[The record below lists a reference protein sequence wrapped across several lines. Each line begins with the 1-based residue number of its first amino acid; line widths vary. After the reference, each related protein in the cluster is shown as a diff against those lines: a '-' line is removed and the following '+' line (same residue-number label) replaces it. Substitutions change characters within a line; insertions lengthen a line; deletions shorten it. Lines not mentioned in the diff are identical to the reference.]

1 MICGKSNLE
10 RGFVLEKVYLNIS
23 LALGVASFVFI
34 FFPAVREIAF
44 LLALSGGVL
53 IVFSAIANFQEVK
66 SLDKRY
72 YLSIAINLLAVILAF
87 FLQQIHINELAD
99 AEPVEP
105 VPAVRVY
112 TEKDFDS
119 IEIGDSYAETAI
131 RFGEEGRLEF
141 EEENEYDG
149 KLYQTYSWGDAD
161 RGYIAISVVNGI
173 IDYKTSAMIGEQSFY
188 DFFLQEET
196 SEEEACLY

>member
-23 LALGVASFVFI
+23 LALGVAGSALA
-34 FFPAVREIAF
+34 FFPTMREIAF

-53 IVFSAIANFQEVK
+53 IVFNAIVNFQEVK

-72 YLSIAINLLAVILAF
+72 YLSIAVNLLAVILAF
-87 FLQQIHINELAD
+87 FLQQVYINELAD
-99 AEPVEP
+99 MESVEP
-105 VPAVRVY
+105 IPAVRAY

-149 KLYQTYSWGDAD
+149 RLYQTYSWGDAD
-161 RGYIAISVVNGI
+161 RGYIAISVVDGI
-173 IDYKTSAMIGEQSFY
+173 IDYKTSAMIGE
-188 DFFLQEET
+188 
-196 SEEEACLY
+196 

>member
-23 LALGVASFVFI
+23 LAFGIIGFALA
-34 FFPAVREIAF
+34 FFPVVREIAF

-53 IVFSAIANFQEVK
+53 IVFNAIANFQEVK

-72 YLSIAINLLAVILAF
+72 YLSIAVNLLAVILAF
-87 FLQQIHINELAD
+87 FLQQVHINELAD
-99 AEPVEP
+99 AEP

-141 EEENEYDG
+141 EDENEYDG

-173 IDYKTSAMIGEQSFY
+173 IDYKTSAMIGE
-188 DFFLQEET
+188 
-196 SEEEACLY
+196 

>member
-23 LALGVASFVFI
+23 LVLGAIGFALA
-34 FFPAVREIAF
+34 FFPTVRGIAF
-44 LLALSGGVL
+44 LLALSGGIL
-53 IVFSAIANFQEVK
+53 IIFSAIANFQEVK

-72 YLSIAINLLAVILAF
+72 YFSIAVNLLAVILAF
-87 FLQQIHINELAD
+87 FLQQVYVNELAD

-105 VPAVRVY
+105 VPAVRIY

-131 RFGEEGRLEF
+131 YFGEEGRLEF

-161 RGYIAISVVNGI
+161 RGYIAISVVDGI
-173 IDYKTSAMIGEQSFY
+173 IDYKTSAMIGE
-188 DFFLQEET
+188 
-196 SEEEACLY
+196 

>member
-23 LALGVASFVFI
+23 LAFGIVGFALA

-53 IVFSAIANFQEVK
+53 IVFNAIANFQEVK

-72 YLSIAINLLAVILAF
+72 YLSIAANLLAVILAF
-87 FLQQIHINELAD
+87 FLQQVHINELAD

-141 EEENEYDG
+141 EEKNEYDG

-173 IDYKTSAMIGEQSFY
+173 IDYKTSAMIGE
-188 DFFLQEET
+188 
-196 SEEEACLY
+196 

>member
-1 MICGKSNLE
+1 MIYGKSNLE

-23 LALGVASFVFI
+23 LALGVAGFVLA
-34 FFPAVREIAF
+34 FFPTMREIAF

-53 IVFSAIANFQEVK
+53 IIFNAITNFQEVK

-72 YLSIAINLLAVILAF
+72 YLAIAVNLIAVILTF
-87 FLQQIHINELAD
+87 FLQQVYISELAD
-99 AEPVEP
+99 KEFVEP

-112 TEKDFDS
+112 TEKDFNS

-131 RFGEEGRLEF
+131 RFGEEGNLEF
-141 EEENEYDG
+141 EEENKFDG

-161 RGYIAISVVNGI
+161 RGYIAISVVDGI
-173 IDYKTSAMIGEQSFY
+173 IDYKTSAMIGE
-188 DFFLQEET
+188 
-196 SEEEACLY
+196 